1 MIDNSV
7 KTKKRGTQNLN
18 PVDIDNV
25 YLSIYLFIYRF
36 IYRLTQEPSVAF
48 SIIATDSVLDSYRE
62 IRTVLVTFQPAVN
75 VG

>member
-18 PVDIDNV
+18 LVDIDNV
-25 YLSIYLFIYRF
+25 YLSIYLFIYR
-36 IYRLTQEPSVAF
+36 LTQKPSVAF

-62 IRTVLVTFQPAVN
+62 IRTVLIPFQPAVN